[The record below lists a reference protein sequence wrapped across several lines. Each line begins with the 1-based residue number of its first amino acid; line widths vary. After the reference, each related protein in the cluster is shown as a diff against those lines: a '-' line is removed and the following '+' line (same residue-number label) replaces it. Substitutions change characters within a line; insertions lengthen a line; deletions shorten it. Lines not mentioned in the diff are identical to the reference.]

1 MAKLNCPHD
10 NAVPSRFPPGL
21 FCLSD
26 LKSRFT
32 MAIFVPHI
40 LAHTKYYAGVGKFDN
55 PGEEHGLRKYNIE
68 SALVIVHIAAALL
81 HALRSLCILRWSN
94 QVAAPEATPHRHV
107 TMRMHALIDAHT

>member
-1 MAKLNCPHD
+1 
-10 NAVPSRFPPGL
+10 
-21 FCLSD
+21 
-26 LKSRFT
+26 

-107 TMRMHALIDAHT
+107 TMRYARPYRRTYLKHYLISNFEGALH